1 MTDEVQTV
9 KRQKRKSE
17 RIWRTSKLVVHRL
30 IYKEY
35 CIQLNVAITYAKTS
49 FYHNAIIDCNGD
61 QRKLFKLVNSLLGR
75 SKQVVLPPHDDP
87 ASLSATFNHYFMTK
101 IDAIR
106 DEFPGLIARLP
117 DYFCPPIDTI
127 LEPINVKFLEFCPV
141 TAAEI
146 KTILSLMNK
155 TTCTLDPFPTSILVA
170 SDMWIDMI
178 VYIVNLCITTG
189 HFPYTLKSAVVKPL
203 LKKPTLDP
211 HILKNYRPVSN
222 LPFLSKVIEKVI
234 AKQLTAHM
242 LKHDIFEE
250 FQSAYK
256 ANHSTETT
264 LLKVFNDIMLN
275 LDSGS
280 GTFFILLDLS
290 AAFDTIDYDVLCDVL
305 QCHLGICGTAL
316 DLLRSFLQGRS
327 QSVIIDGIQ
336 SELKQLTC
344 GVPQGSVLGPIEFC
358 LYMLPLG
365 TILKYHEVQY
375 HIYADDTQIY
385 MSFKLNDPQCAID
398 NINKCISDLRT
409 WMITNRLKINDS
421 KTEFLII
428 RSPFSKVASL
438 QDFTIS
444 VGGSSICCS
453 ETARNLG
460 VIFDSAMNLESHIA
474 HVCKIAYMNLRNI
487 RTIRNVL
494 TDQSASQLIHALIS
508 SRIDYC
514 NSILYG
520 MSDSVISD
528 LQHIQNTA
536 ARILAKCGNSFIRSK
551 IILKKLH
558 WLPIKQRIVYK
569 ILITTYKAYH
579 SIATVYL

>member
-1 MTDEVQTV
+1 
-9 KRQKRKSE
+9 
-17 RIWRTSKLVVHRL
+17 
-30 IYKEY
+30 
-35 CIQLNVAITYAKTS
+35 
-49 FYHNAIIDCNGD
+49 
-61 QRKLFKLVNSLLGR
+61 
-75 SKQVVLPPHDDP
+75 
-87 ASLSATFNHYFMTK
+87 
-101 IDAIR
+101 
-106 DEFPGLIARLP
+106 
-117 DYFCPPIDTI
+117 
-127 LEPINVKFLEFCPV
+127 
-141 TAAEI
+141 
-146 KTILSLMNK
+146 
-155 TTCTLDPFPTSILVA
+155 
-170 SDMWIDMI
+170 
-178 VYIVNLCITTG
+178 
-189 HFPYTLKSAVVKPL
+189 
-203 LKKPTLDP
+203 
-211 HILKNYRPVSN
+211 
-222 LPFLSKVIEKVI
+222 
-234 AKQLTAHM
+234 
-242 LKHDIFEE
+242 
-250 FQSAYK
+250 
-256 ANHSTETT
+256 
-264 LLKVFNDIMLN
+264 MLN

-280 GTFFILLDLS
+280 GTFLFLLDLS
-290 AAFDTIDYDVLCDVL
+290 AAFDSIDYDVLCDVL

-316 DLLRSFLQGRS
+316 DLLRSFLHGRS

-398 NINKCISDLRT
+398 NINKSISDLRT

-487 RTIRNVL
+487 RKIRNVL

-536 ARILAKCGNSFIRSK
+536 ARILAKCGNSFIHSK

-579 SIATVYL
+579 SIAPKYICDLITRREYKRELRTNDQMNLVVPFVKRKHFGERSFSYAAPREWNNLELSIRKSESLESFKKKITTYLFEAAYK